1 LTTDI
6 HFLGVATFEAHS
18 PAGRVLFDPFL
29 TGNPVAPV
37 SADDVA
43 TPDVILVS
51 HAAFDHM
58 GDAASIALRTGAPVV
73 CGNDTA
79 RALEKEGVPAD
90 QIRVTVWGIEVEV
103 GGFRVQP
110 VEAHHWSQI
119 QISPGNWVTGT
130 PMGFVVAME
139 EDCRIYHFG
148 DTAVF
153 SDLRLI
159 GELYRPTVGLLG
171 CTQPW
176 SLVPAG
182 AGRVLTG
189 EMSPESA
196 ALAAEFLGIDAA
208 VACHY
213 EDPGHPDVRAFVAA
227 VEKRDAGAG
236 RTKPYALRAG
246 QILRCDKG
254 SYSIEEGE
262 S

>member
-6 HFLGVATFEAHS
+6 RFLGVATFEAQS

-29 TGNPVAPV
+29 TGNPVAPM

-43 TPDVILVS
+43 TPDVIVVS

-79 RALEKEGVPAD
+79 RVLEKEGVPAS

-110 VEAHHWSQI
+110 VEAHHWSQV
-119 QISPGNWVTGT
+119 QLSPGNWVTGT
-130 PMGFVVAME
+130 PMGFVVPME
-139 EDCRIYHFG
+139 DDCRIYHFG

-171 CTQPW
+171 CSQPW
-176 SLVPAG
+176 SLVPPG

-196 ALAAEFLGIDAA
+196 ALAAELLGVDAA

-213 EDPGHPDVRAFVAA
+213 EDPCHPDVRAFVAA
-227 VEKRDAGAG
+227 VGKRDAGAG
-236 RTKPYALRAG
+236 RTTPYALRPG
-246 QILRCDKG
+246 QVLRCDKG
-254 SYSIEEGE
+254 SYSIEEDG